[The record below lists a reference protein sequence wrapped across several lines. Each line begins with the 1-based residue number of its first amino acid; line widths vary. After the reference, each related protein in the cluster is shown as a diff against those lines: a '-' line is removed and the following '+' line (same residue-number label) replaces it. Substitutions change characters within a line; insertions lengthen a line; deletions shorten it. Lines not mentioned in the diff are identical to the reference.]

1 MGLSF
6 NKAAKA
12 FLRQKFKKW
21 YSDQIVKQLK
31 AKNIEAIEL
40 QPISLDLVRLK
51 ELMAL
56 WLVEMACYIADN
68 PLVIVN
74 SFIKAE
80 ILGALDSEQVEESEF
95 EDGQKS

>member
-1 MGLSF
+1 M
-6 NKAAKA
+6 
-12 FLRQKFKKW
+12 
-21 YSDQIVKQLK
+21 KQLK

-56 WLVEMACYIADN
+56 WLVEMAGYIADN

-80 ILGALDSEQVEESEF
+80 IPGALDSEQVEESD
-95 EDGQKS
+95 EDESEEEENED